1 MIPIRQRWSAFD
13 AAPWS
18 RLLYRCYAQRLP
30 SVATGNETQC
40 PTMNDG
46 GCSCYWN
53 STTCAMNSSD
63 CSGVGITSVGDNC
76 TLTGGEVVTDGW
88 SGKDTGTNWCNS
100 CSCGQGMLACTEIG
114 CIDPDANGTLQTSKC
129 RSICCRGGCFDH
141 VSALP
146 RGVADLC
153 SAQHLRYML
162 PT

>member
-1 MIPIRQRWSAFD
+1 MERLRCSALVAIAVQMLRAE
-13 AAPWS
+13 AAICGNW
-18 RLLYRCYAQRLP
+18 
-30 SVATGNETQC
+30 NETQC

-63 CSGVGITSVGDNC
+63 CSGVGDTSVGDNC

-114 CIDPDANGTLQTSKC
+114 CIDPDANGTLQTSNAGRSVAAVAALIMSQLFARSC
-129 RSICCRGGCFDH
+129 RSLQCAAF
-141 VSALP
+141 AF
-146 RGVADLC
+146 
-153 SAQHLRYML
+153 ML